1 MTMKSMM
8 NKLRRQSHMQNPLQH
23 QIWAWGLWM
32 SKMRRQSER
41 QMTYEQRWSHSSKDQ
56 QGAGRARPPGKREY
70 HKVER
75 EFGHLSEYNLHT
87 NEIFWVSNASL
98 LCNGRHAER
107 WQQSNL
113 YQACTFEKSLKNSM
127 RASMFPS
134 LKLELDLNCLPTPV
148 NLAGRQCQAATF

>member
-1 MTMKSMM
+1 MKSIMVIEE
-8 NKLRRQSHMQNPLQH
+8 QNWRGNLKWRTNH
-23 QIWAWGLWM
+23 GEHEDDGWAKWEGNLEGRWPV
-32 SKMRRQSER
+32 SKGDPTAAKADKELG
-41 QMTYEQRWSHSSKDQ
+41 EQ
-56 QGAGRARPPGKREY
+56 
-70 HKVER
+70 
-75 EFGHLSEYNLHT
+75 GHLVRENIIKCRGIWSLIWIWFAQTWN
-87 NEIFWVSNASL
+87 FWVSNASL

-127 RASMFPS
+127 RLSMFPS